1 MYIPSSDILDPL
13 LVANNLWDA
22 EPERAIALIATRELF
37 FKRGNHI
44 LGEDLPRIAGCG
56 HESRAVL

>member
-56 HESRAVL
+56 H